1 MFWDCR
7 IERQSVVKHYQ
18 QIWEDY
24 QAKWKTFPLYK
35 KLEEKQNVM
44 KAAQEE
50 TELLKK
56 AVEERQQELDNLKQK
71 TGVLPVNLEIYSN
84 SKIHQSILPC

>member
-1 MFWDCR
+1 
-7 IERQSVVKHYQ
+7 
-18 QIWEDY
+18 
-24 QAKWKTFPLYK
+24 
-35 KLEEKQNVM
+35 M

-71 TGVLPVNLEIYSN
+71 TGVLPVNSEIYSN